1 MSPAAKATRARATD
15 GTAKA
20 TPEPP
25 ARPRPT
31 GRAATDRVLRMLS
44 IVPWIAAQDGPRIAE
59 VCERFGLKRAQLLD
73 DLEVIQFVG
82 LPPYTPDMLIEVV
95 VDGDRVWVRFA
106 EVFSRPLR
114 LTPNQALGLVAAG
127 AALSATASGSAPGEG
142 EGEGGDAAATGPLA
156 TGLAKLARMLGIAPE
171 EAITIRLGSS
181 RPEVLET
188 LRDGLRRQQQVHID
202 YYVYSRD
209 QRTERDVDPY
219 RVFAADG
226 AWYLYG
232 YCHLA
237 RSERLFRV
245 DRISRAERRDA
256 TFERPASAN
265 VDPALLHVTPET
277 PRVTLDLAPA
287 ARWVAETYPVE
298 ESSERPDGRLRVRLA
313 VASRPWF
320 ERLALRLGSDA
331 EVVATTDPALPGT
344 GREAARRVLARYR
357 RGATPVATR
366 RQ

>member
-1 MSPAAKATRARATD
+1 
-15 GTAKA
+15 
-20 TPEPP
+20 
-25 ARPRPT
+25 
-31 GRAATDRVLRMLS
+31 
-44 IVPWIAAQDGPRIAE
+44 
-59 VCERFGLKRAQLLD
+59 
-73 DLEVIQFVG
+73 
-82 LPPYTPDMLIEVV
+82 
-95 VDGDRVWVRFA
+95 
-106 EVFSRPLR
+106 VFSRPLR

-127 AALSATASGSAPGEG
+127 AALSATASGESAGEG
-142 EGEGGDAAATGPLA
+142 DGPTTGPLA

-188 LRDGLRRQQQVHID
+188 LREGLRRQRRVHID

-245 DRISRAERRDA
+245 DRVSRAELRDA

-265 VDPALLHVTPET
+265 ADPALLHVTPET
-277 PRVTLDLAPA
+277 PRVTLDLVPA

-298 ESSERPDGRLRVRLA
+298 EATERPDGRLRVRLA

-320 ERLALRLGSDA
+320 ERLALRLGRDA
-331 EVVATTDPALPGT
+331 EVVETTDPALPRT

-357 RGATPVATR
+357 QGTTPVATR
-366 RQ
+366 HQ